1 MFLIN
6 NIVFYVFVYIILE
19 KILKNILFMWVIFI
33 VLLLD
38 IV

>member
-6 NIVFYVFVYIILE
+6 NIVIYVFVYIILE

-33 VLLLD
+33 VLL
-38 IV
+38 